1 MRRHSRSIVVVP
13 VAILLSCGVALA
25 ADIECGQTIER
36 TIERAGQS
44 DTLAYNAGSGDVL
57 SITVVPVSADADCVA
72 NGQVLNPYWELF
84 DPDGNRVPLL
94 SSDGRR
100 CLGLEGAAACE
111 TTKLT
116 ESSPEPYTLVVT
128 DTGKNCAGTYR
139 VTIENVSPTVDG
151 EPVDP
156 AAPQCARFNDEGKPD
171 GTQPI
176 GRGDP
181 IAGAIDEFGETDTFT
196 FEGQQGETVDIVL
209 ATSTGG
215 TFAQDLRWTLF
226 GPDFDSNGSNAVS
239 GDCAPTCVSGVC
251 TSVDCLRTLGS
262 AGVYT
267 IKVFDAQE
275 DGSGDY
281 TLVLQPQA
289 ESTTTT
295 TTTTTTLPSLTTTT
309 TLLQIN
315 SGQTLY
321 DLTSTLRRT
330 TSSAAP
336 AERLGTALAT
346 DGQHRLVI
354 GSPFDQTL
362 GQAAGAAFVVSLDAG
377 SYGQLLPHGT
387 LYNPGGGKAGD
398 RFGTAVALV
407 GTSSVAVGAPGAAV
421 TSPAN
426 VPGAGEVYVFDA
438 DGTSKTLTHTP
449 VSGSDFGATLTAN
462 GADLFVG
469 APSEGGGKA
478 YWFSG
483 GAPNRSFPD
492 ATFPSTA
499 VLAPGDRFGFAIA
512 VTPDLIAIGAP
523 GLQDTSTNGAAFRD
537 RITGSQATCSRPGRV
552 FVFEVA
558 SGAWHV
564 IQSPS
569 ASNDCFGAALAFV
582 DSTLFIGAP
591 GGRTVFKVVGLDQPP
606 VPFVTSD
613 LQALESA
620 GGLGAALVPAP
631 SGLFVGVP
639 SGSLAGSQTPGGVVV
654 RLGLDGQPID
664 TFAKEQPEDD
674 DQYGAAIAAAG
685 SDLFIG
691 APLDDAGNVDGG
703 AVYAYQPNLIAIFRK
718 RLTDASF
725 GMSIGANADTLA
737 VGSPTDANGRGAV
750 YTFDAHDATC
760 TNDVVCKTLGDPV
773 TGKDGSRLGQSV
785 AVVGPTGGLTLVGAP
800 FEKSAAGAAYLM
812 QPPSQV
818 TPQITNPPEVSA
830 GDQFGFAVTAVE
842 GDLLVAAP
850 LLGSTDTGAVFVFDQ
865 LQNLRVVLR
874 KPVPMTGD
882 FFGAAIAGE
891 GDTVAVGAPFDSTSA
906 PKAGAVYLFN
916 RSTAELLPGQPL
928 VSPTASEREL
938 FGAALAMSA
947 DLIAVG
953 APSEDG
959 LQQSGGR
966 VYLFRRPSPDAAPT
980 FLSAVDNPRC
990 RNDPSGCLGDRFGA
1004 AVAIVDNQVLVGAPR
1019 SDDSTQDTGA
1029 AYLVDP
1035 GTLSVQT
1042 FRNPA
1047 QGAFDRFGSS
1057 VAAGPSGPAIGAP
1070 GPGRVYVYTKKAD
1083 AASTSLAVTN
1093 AFGATAAAA
1102 GPRCGDGNVDPGE
1115 QCDDGNDIDTDDC
1128 RNNCTERC
1136 CVIDPAA
1143 AERCNDFDPCTDD
1156 SVDATGAC
1164 VNVDNGTCCSSDAS
1178 CAGDSACRLC
1188 AGCSLFPWD
1197 CCDQGS
1203 TCILDSPQCADKTC
1217 FDEAACECA
1226 GGLTCSDSGPGSTP
1240 TQQMTTEFGV
1250 ACEDIRLE
1258 QDGASTNNPMA
1269 TARTRSKDAR
1279 KMLKSVLH
1287 DTRSAYKSH
1296 DISKKCRA
1304 QFIEDIRRVRK
1315 SVPTGQRLR
1324 KCVNKSASASSR
1336 VGAAPANR

>member
-1 MRRHSRSIVVVP
+1 MRRHSRSIVVTT
-13 VAILLSCGVALA
+13 VAILLACGAALA

-36 TIERAGQS
+36 TIERSGQS
-44 DTLAYNAGSGDVL
+44 DTLAYDGGIGDVL
-57 SITVVPVSADADCVA
+57 SITVVPVAPDTDCVA
-72 NGQVLNPYWELF
+72 RGLTFDPYWEIF
-84 DPDGNRVPLL
+84 DPDGRRVQIPLG
-94 SSDGRR
+94 DGGRR
-100 CLGLEGAAACE
+100 CLGLGGAAACE
-111 TTKLT
+111 TAPLD
-116 ESSPEPYTLVVT
+116 ESSENGPYTLVVT
-128 DTGKNCAGTYR
+128 DFGKNCGGTYR
-139 VTIENVSPTVDG
+139 ITVENVSGTVDG
-151 EPVDP
+151 IAVDP
-156 AAPQCARFNDEGKPD
+156 ANPQCARFNDKGKPD

-176 GRGDP
+176 TRGEP
-181 IAGAIDEFGETDTFT
+181 VSGAIDDVGETDTFT
-196 FEGQQGETVDIVL
+196 FAGQQGETVTIQL
-209 ATSTGG
+209 TPGTSNGG
-215 TFAQDLRWTLF
+215 MFDPRWTLF
-226 GPDFDSNGSNAVS
+226 GPDGSAVS
-239 GDCAPTCVSGVC
+239 DDCSTLTCARGPL
-251 TSVDCLRTLGS
+251 T
-262 AGVYT
+262 AGTYT
-267 IKVFDAQE
+267 IKVFDSDENAT
-275 DGSGDY
+275 GDY
-281 TLVLQPQA
+281 TLLLQPQDQPTSPTT
-289 ESTTTT
+289 STTTT
-295 TTTTTTLPSLTTTT
+295 STPSLTTTT
-309 TLLQIN
+309 TLLQIV
-315 SGQTLY
+315 SGQSLY

-330 TSSAAP
+330 TSSVAP
-336 AERLGTALAT
+336 AERLGTSLAT
-346 DGQHRLVI
+346 DGQHTLVI

-377 SYGQLLPHGT
+377 SYGKLLPQDGA
-387 LYNPGGGKAGD
+387 LFNPDGGNAD
-398 RFGTAVALV
+398 DHFGAAVALV
-407 GTSSVAVGAPGAAV
+407 GTSVVVGAPGASPPSASVANAGAV
-421 TSPAN
+421 YLFPR
-426 VPGAGEVYVFDA
+426 VPG
-438 DGTSKTLTHTP
+438 SPLTQPRP
-449 VSGSDFGATLTAN
+449 VTGSDFGATLAASN
-462 GADLFVG
+462 NDLYVG
-469 APSEGGGKA
+469 APSEGAGKV
-478 YWFSG
+478 YWFEG
-483 GAPNRSFPD
+483 TALKNVYPD

-499 VLAPGDRFGFAIA
+499 VLTPGDRFGFAIA

-523 GLQDTSTNGAAFRD
+523 GLQDTSTNTPAFRD
-537 RITGSQATCSRPGRV
+537 RITGSPATCSRPGRV
-552 FVFEVA
+552 FLFEIA

-564 IQSPS
+564 IESPS
-569 ASNDCFGAALAFV
+569 ASNDCFGAALTFV

-591 GGRTVFKVVGLDQPP
+591 GGQTVFKLLDPDRPP
-606 VPFVTSD
+606 VPFLTSN
-613 LQALESA
+613 LEGLDSA
-620 GGLGAALVPAP
+620 GGLGAALAPAP
-631 SGLFVGVP
+631 SGLLVGVS
-639 SGSLAGSQTPGGVVV
+639 SGSLRGSRTPGGVVV
-654 RLGLDGQPID
+654 RLGLDGQAISY
-664 TFAKEQPEDD
+664 FAKDRPEDD
-674 DQYGAAIAAAG
+674 DQYGAAIAASG
-685 SDLFIG
+685 SNVFIG

-725 GMSIGANADTLA
+725 GMSIGANADTIA

-750 YTFDAHDATC
+750 YTFDPHDATC
-760 TNDVVCKTLGDPV
+760 TSDVICKTLGDPV
-773 TGKDGSRLGQSV
+773 TGNDGSRLGQSV
-785 AVVGPTGGLTLVGAP
+785 AVVGPTGRLPIVGAP
-800 FEKSAAGAAYLM
+800 FEKNAAGAAYLM
-812 QPPSQV
+812 QPPSKV
-818 TPQITNPPEVSA
+818 TPQIRNPPEVSA
-830 GDQFGFAVTAVE
+830 GDQFGFAVAAVE

-874 KPVPMTGD
+874 KPVPATGD

-891 GDTVAVGAPFDSTSA
+891 GDTAAVGAPFDSTAA

-916 RSTAELLPGQPL
+916 RSTAELLTGQPL

-1019 SDDSTQDTGA
+1019 SDDSTQDTGV

-1057 VAAGPSGPAIGAP
+1057 VTAGPSGPAIGAP
-1070 GPGRVYVYTKKAD
+1070 GPVRVYVYTKKAA
-1083 AASTSLAVTN
+1083 AASPSLAVTN
-1093 AFGATAAAA
+1093 AFGSTAAAA

-1240 TQQMTTEFGV
+1240 TQQMTTDFGV

-1258 QDGASTNNPMA
+1258 QDGASTNKPMA

-1304 QFIEDIRRVRK
+1304 EFIEDIRRVRK

-1324 KCVNKSASASSR
+1324 KCVTESGRAS
-1336 VGAAPANR
+1336 